1 MSVTIKNFKAMD
13 KKERCLVFDNYV
25 IFRDIVTPIDG
36 KFILSVIMD
45 IGDFKTEDLGYK
57 FIIDVHIQ
65 ESITADIDYYNVWSF
80 DVECLFRYYAFYK
93 ALRMCEILNK
103 LDPDALKKVK
113 LRGSDIDIPLGYI
126 GKFSNRILDFHY
138 NLFDYITESYS
149 EYSEE
154 ISSAEDRI
162 YGDIDDY
169 LQ

>member
-1 MSVTIKNFKAMD
+1 MNKQ
-13 KKERCLVFDNYV
+13 ERCRVFDNYV
-25 IFRDIVTPIDG
+25 IFRDIVTPIDD

-45 IGDFKTEDLGYK
+45 ISDFKTEDLGYK

-93 ALRMCEILNK
+93 ALKMYEILDK
-103 LDPDALKKVK
+103 IDPDALKKVK
-113 LRGSDIDIPLGYI
+113 LRGSDMPLGYI
-126 GKFSNRILDFHY
+126 AKFSNRILDFHY

-162 YGDIDDY
+162 YGEIDDY
-169 LQ
+169 LK